1 DPQLVTSAVSLPND
15 KLKIEL
21 FDPDGLFVDAA
32 GDGTAPPAGFSS
44 STKASMLRTPNGDW
58 KTSDTR
64 ERMDEGIADFGTPGI
79 CDGCAW
85 SEAYLAA
92 ADATTTDAG
101 TMTTSTEPLVEPT
114 ASSTVA
120 EVETA
125 TSSASTPVTEEVTTT
140 TIETIVLTETTSTVP
155 ETVNLSTTPPAST
168 TLAVTVTTRV
178 IAYPAFRLHRVYPA
192 PSSGKKEWVEIK
204 LPDGTSLT
212 DLDEYALYDAT
223 GRVMRFPP
231 SDMTLISQVDRVMR
245 LQLTSAKLNNGGDTV
260 ELRRPDGSVVERMT
274 YPKTTSGQSWIKNA
288 QETAWILEDITEAE
302 VQESKEETVYAP
314 PPSPIELI
322 ALETASNENQ
332 ETDEIV

>member
-1 DPQLVTSAVSLPND
+1 
-15 KLKIEL
+15 
-21 FDPDGLFVDAA
+21 
-32 GDGTAPPAGFSS
+32 
-44 STKASMLRTPNGDW
+44 
-58 KTSDTR
+58 
-64 ERMDEGIADFGTPGI
+64 
-79 CDGCAW
+79 
-85 SEAYLAA
+85 
-92 ADATTTDAG
+92 
-101 TMTTSTEPLVEPT
+101 MTTSTEPLVEPT

-125 TSSASTPVTEEVTTT
+125 TSSESTPVTEEVTTT

-302 VQESKEETVYAP
+302 VQESRKR
-314 PPSPIELI
+314 PSMLRHRHRLSYRARNGVE
-322 ALETASNENQ
+322 
-332 ETDEIV
+332 